1 VAAGTHRLI
10 HRHHCLVLP
19 EGELNVTTEDFGVGD
34 IFVFTQDLVHAGAA
48 YDFRHVCF
56 HIYLRKAMGF
66 SPIRTGLVEL
76 AVPEDP
82 AEGGSGT
89 GGGAASRASVTGRGV
104 SEFGEGRGR
113 WRTSPAFWTPPP
125 DRTRTEDR
133 RLQGC
138 LTDTVL
144 PRLLNRREALAYH
157 RSRDLP
163 LGVSGVGVDQSWGL
177 GLVMLD
183 ARAETFQSSV
193 SLVEAV
199 RQVWHFACCCAHAGE
214 SDVVRRELSAL
225 EHVFEDDLRT
235 PAVDVRS

>member
-89 GGGAASRASVTGRGV
+89 GGGAA
-104 SEFGEGRGR
+104 
-113 WRTSPAFWTPPP
+113 
-125 DRTRTEDR
+125 
-133 RLQGC
+133 
-138 LTDTVL
+138 
-144 PRLLNRREALAYH
+144 
-157 RSRDLP
+157 
-163 LGVSGVGVDQSWGL
+163 
-177 GLVMLD
+177 
-183 ARAETFQSSV
+183 
-193 SLVEAV
+193 
-199 RQVWHFACCCAHAGE
+199 
-214 SDVVRRELSAL
+214 
-225 EHVFEDDLRT
+225 
-235 PAVDVRS
+235 